1 MGSKGWPYMQFD
13 KPRANEWGRPN
24 LVHTVEEKPSK
35 AKQKKKKKRFD
46 KDTTKL
52 PLSAMHK
59 ISNVCNVIRMQIKKD
74 ARKGINMQTF

>member
-1 MGSKGWPYMQFD
+1 MGSKGWPHIQFD
-13 KPRANEWGRPN
+13 KPSANEWGRPN

-35 AKQKKKKKRFD
+35 AKQNKKKIFD

-59 ISNVCNVIRMQIKKD
+59 ISNVCNENPNANKK
-74 ARKGINMQTF
+74 GC